1 MNRGR
6 RMNRRIVAI
15 IIAGFFT
22 LFIAYAVRYG
32 YGMLLPGMLTAL
44 EISKAEAGVIYA
56 TYFLA
61 YTVFSPIVGF
71 LSDRYDVRLL
81 LTCFTALLAAGSLLM
96 AHATTVFSAS
106 LFFTLAGIGHAACWG
121 PVVALVQKWVP
132 DHRRG
137 AALAV
142 TTMGSQSGIAFWSL
156 LLPLIIGWYD
166 WKAGWISMGCFGFC
180 VAGLNFL
187 LLRNPPDWV
196 DRCPSGSAG
205 EGPCARG
212 KIAYRQLLRA
222 EKLWLIGLSYLFV
235 GFTVLVPTTFFC
247 AYATEELLLPYATAT
262 GFIAVIAVAG
272 LVGKLV
278 LGILSDKWGRIRVMM
293 LCGIL
298 MGVGCW
304 GMVAT
309 KSFMG
314 IYVYCGLYGLGFGA
328 VWPVYAAAA
337 PDFFDK
343 AAAGSVIGLWTV
355 FMGIGSILSP
365 VVCGW
370 TIDTTGTYAWAFNAG
385 MICSG
390 LSVLFLLPA
399 LRPPS
404 PVSSAVMR

>member
-1 MNRGR
+1 MSKRL
-6 RMNRRIVAI
+6 VAI
-15 IIAGFFT
+15 ITAGFFT
-22 LFIAYAVRYG
+22 VFIAYAIRYG
-32 YGMLLPGMLTAL
+32 YGMLLPEMLPAL
-44 EISKAEAGVIYA
+44 NISKAEAGVIYA
-56 TYFLA
+56 SYFLA
-61 YTVFSPIVGF
+61 YTIFSPIVGL
-71 LSDRYDVRLL
+71 LSDRYDVRIL
-81 LTCFTALLAAGSLLM
+81 LTCFTALLAAGSFLM
-96 AHATTVFSAS
+96 AYATTVLSAS
-106 LFFTLAGIGHAACWG
+106 IFFTLAGIGHAACWG

-156 LLPLIIGWYD
+156 LLPAIIGRYNWQ
-166 WKAGWISMGCFGFC
+166 AGWISMGCLGFC

-187 LLRNPPDWV
+187 LLGNPPDLA
-196 DRCPSGSAG
+196 DRCRSGAPGGGPSV
-205 EGPCARG
+205 RG
-212 KIAYRQLLRA
+212 RTPYWQLLRS

-247 AYATEELLLPYATAT
+247 AYATEELHLPYAVAT
-262 GFIAVIAVAG
+262 GFITVIAVTG

-278 LGILSDKWGRIRVMM
+278 LGIFSDKWGRIRVMM

-309 KSFMG
+309 KSLAG
-314 IYVYCGLYGLGFGA
+314 IYTCCGLYGLGFGA

-337 PDFFDK
+337 PDYFNK

-355 FMGIGSILSP
+355 FLGVGSMLSP

-370 TIDTTGTYAWAFNAG
+370 AIDTTGTYAWAFNAG
-385 MICSG
+385 MICTV

-399 LRPPS
+399 LRTPG
-404 PVSSAVMR
+404 PVSSAVPS